1 MKISKNWISEFISIS
16 NESNLENEL
25 TQLGLEVDSI
35 KKHKDDF
42 VIDIEFTPNRG
53 DCLSV
58 YGTARDLCAY
68 KAKKINKPPISS
80 CIFNKS
86 NVHVKEISK
95 DICPEYRY
103 MILNDISVK
112 QKTPKFIRDKLIKSD
127 ITPINIIVDVS
138 NYVMMELGQ
147 PTHAFDKDTIHGKLS
162 IKFNNKKNKFIG
174 IDNKE
179 YIVEKGKPVIMDER
193 EIIHALPGVIGSKIS
208 AVSDSTKNILI
219 ESAFFIPDIVR
230 KLSRDFRIQTD
241 SSYRFERGVDYALSE
256 DALRRIHYLLLDVMS
271 LEKCKITKIS
281 KKHYLT
287 KPKTFNFEYELFERI
302 LGLKLNIKKIKNY
315 LINLGFIFKGKKIL
329 VPSYRFD
336 VENNYDLV
344 EEVCRLYGY
353 DNIPQIPLKTFI
365 GDTKE
370 KNNISDMLVVIGYK
384 EAINF
389 TFISKNYSKNKNQ
402 LVLENPISKDK
413 STMRES
419 LLPGLLSNVVYNSNR
434 QQKSIRLFEKGKV
447 YIKNNKKIN
456 ELNIISGILYGYKS
470 SLDLVSNTYKYGIG
484 DLKSDILSILPSAKF
499 SENKESIY
507 FDSNNSLKIYIDKLF
522 IGECGIVSS
531 NLTND
536 FGLKDAAFA
545 FEILEDN
552 IIEPKIATYR
562 ETSQFPSVY
571 KDITLL
577 TSKND
582 NIVNLID
589 NIDKSSYKYM
599 KNIRIK
605 DIFINKDN
613 LQLNNRHVTLEV
625 CLQSN
630 KKTLSDK
637 DISNEINKLV
647 TEIKNRF
654 KLSIKEA

>member
-302 LGLKLNIKKIKNY
+302 LGLKLNIKKIKTY

-384 EAINF
+384 ETINF